1 MTPEYKRTS
10 ALGLDETLKILSA
23 DPAILHPPGAW
34 EPQALTPF
42 DAFGRTGGYNRWQL
56 AGLYGSRRARV
67 ARGPRVS
74 DGHSEAWTL
83 VTPYPDPALR
93 RLESGTL
100 IVVVR
105 LPPD

>member
-1 MTPEYKRTS
+1 M
-10 ALGLDETLKILSA
+10 
-23 DPAILHPPGAW
+23 
-34 EPQALTPF
+34 TPF

-56 AGLYGSRRARV
+56 AGLYRSRRARV
-67 ARGPRVS
+67 ARGPRVATGTRKS
-74 DGHSEAWTL
+74 WTL
-83 VTPYPDPALR
+83 VSPYPDPALR